1 MIYVVISRDGELAGL
16 YTSPVDAH
24 VDAHERSRGV
34 DGKVVLALLNENS
47 PCARDCDATA
57 APGPLSQTVP
67 WALKPDAKHLMV
79 DCKQQLVREPA
90 SNGE

>member
-16 YTSPVDAH
+16 YTSP

-57 APGPLSQTVP
+57 ASGPLSQTVP
-67 WALKPDAKHLMV
+67 WALKPDAQHLMV
-79 DCKQQLVREPA
+79 DCKQQVAREPA